1 MKMWVKWECFSVK
14 GNDRFLVGNGVR
26 RWELLLMAELSA
38 SKRKKSES
46 ETVKERESVRKW
58 GGFESKLYLKTFNDE
73 ASFYLL
79 YYYFSIGLLFHYCG
93 FWEKTQWTG
102 IVVSVRLWVCIWL
115 PVKETR
121 SEIIFYLLVLFLFI
135 LSDFFFFFSMW
146 ILGSICFL
154 YWEEVRV
161 QTVVRAWG
169 MWCHVIRFG
178 RRWSGHSGRG
188 SRDCDKDGRRWY
200 ILSVTGLWW
209 GDTSAGMWEDC
220 EVVPAISYFMKIDTT
235 SCRFV
240 CFTYKL

>member
-14 GNDRFLVGNGVR
+14 GTDRFLVGNGVR

-121 SEIIFYLLVLFLFI
+121 SEIIFLFVGFI
-135 LSDFFFFFSMW
+135 FINFIGFFFFFPC
-146 ILGSICFL
+146 GFL
-154 YWEEVRV
+154 
-161 QTVVRAWG
+161 VVFG
-169 MWCHVIRFG
+169 FFIGKRFG
-178 RRWSGHSGRG
+178 CKRLSEPEVCGAMSSGSGG
-188 SRDCDKDGRRWY
+188 GGQDTQDGDH
-200 ILSVTGLWW
+200 VTVIKMAE
-209 GDTSAGMWEDC
+209 GDT
-220 EVVPAISYFMKIDTT
+220 Y
-235 SCRFV
+235 
-240 CFTYKL
+240 